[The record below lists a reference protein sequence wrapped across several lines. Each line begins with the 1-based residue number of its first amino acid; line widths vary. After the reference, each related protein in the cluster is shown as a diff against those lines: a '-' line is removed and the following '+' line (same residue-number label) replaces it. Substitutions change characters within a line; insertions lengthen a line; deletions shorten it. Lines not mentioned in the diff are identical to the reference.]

1 MPLVFNNNKPIATLY
16 HSVNNLINIAMITA
30 VDTSIPCKLSS
41 PTRLPSVIPIPPG
54 KNDKTPK
61 INEAIYVEI
70 ISRKDS
76 ESISNARKIK

>member
-1 MPLVFNNNKPIATLY
+1 MPLVFNNNKPTATLY
-16 HSVNNLINIAMITA
+16 HNVNNLIKSATTTA
-30 VDTSIPCKLSS
+30 VGISIPCKLSS
-41 PTRLPSVIPIPPG
+41 PTRLPSVTPIPPG